1 MNLFKACPVGR
12 LGRSIANSKDRQIG
26 QGWDKPLRQG
36 CVDRGL
42 ARKGQ
47 GPSARQT
54 LKSHRHYARLDQG
67 LDHRFMAP
75 LDQPLGGGGGLRLS
89 TGDPDAQPLGLM
101 FRQQQAISACR
112 LD

>member
-12 LGRSIANSKDRQIG
+12 LCRGIANRKDRKIG
-26 QGWDKPLRQG
+26 QGWDNPMRQG
-36 CVDRGL
+36 RVDRGL

-54 LKSHRHYARLDQG
+54 LQRHRHYARLDEG
-67 LDHRFMAP
+67 LDHRFVAP

-89 TGDPDAQPLGLM
+89 TGDPDAHP
-101 FRQQQAISACR
+101 
-112 LD
+112 